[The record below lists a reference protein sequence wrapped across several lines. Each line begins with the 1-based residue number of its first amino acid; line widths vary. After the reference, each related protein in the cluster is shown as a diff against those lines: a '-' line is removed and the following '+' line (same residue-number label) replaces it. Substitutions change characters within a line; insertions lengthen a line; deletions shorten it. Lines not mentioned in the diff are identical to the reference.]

1 MRSGASVAEGLPL
14 GEKLFDDR
22 GIDMAS
28 VKLRRSVLFTPGSNV
43 RALEKARGLD
53 ADVIVLDLEDA
64 VGPEQKE
71 VARENVAGALA
82 ARAFEGREVAVR
94 INVADSLEGAADLQA
109 ILPHA
114 PDVIVLPKVDDVE
127 IISRVCALLDEAQ
140 VSRGL
145 ALWAMIETPKGML
158 HVREIAETGARRRLG
173 ALMAGVN
180 DLAEDLGVPAGSRT
194 RWALHPLLM
203 QMLTAARAYSL
214 LAFDGV
220 YNDYADPTG
229 FAREAVESRA
239 MGFDGKTLIH
249 PSQIQTCHEAFRP
262 SMDEVDFAR
271 RVVAA
276 FQVPEN
282 LQSGAIDVDGK
293 MVERLHFDAAKRTLA
308 MAGEE

>member
-1 MRSGASVAEGLPL
+1 
-14 GEKLFDDR
+14 
-22 GIDMAS
+22 MAS

-43 RALEKARGLD
+43 RAIEKARGLD
-53 ADVIVLDLEDA
+53 ADVVVLDLEDA

-71 VARENVAGALA
+71 VARENVVGALA
-82 ARAFEGREVAVR
+82 SRAFEGREVAVR
-94 INVADSLEGAADLQA
+94 INAADSLEGAADLAA

-127 IISRVCALLDEAQ
+127 IIARVCALLDEAQ
-140 VSRGL
+140 APRGL

-158 HVREIAETGARRRLG
+158 HVREIAETGARRRLA

-180 DLAEDLGVPAGSRT
+180 DLAEDLGVPRGRA

-220 YNDYADPTG
+220 YNDYADPAG
-229 FAREAVESRA
+229 FAREAADSRA

-262 SMDEVDFAR
+262 TADELDFAR

-282 LQSGAIDVDGK
+282 LLSGAIDVDGK
-293 MVERLHFDAAKRTLA
+293 MVERLHFDAAKRVLA
-308 MAGEE
+308 LAGEE